1 MVSWDECAKRLDELG
16 MYQRIVEESGISS
29 SKNALTVDLGCGRGY
44 LLKELYKANPLMCT
58 AGVDEK
64 LGDCRRYLKSEKI
77 PFSEL
82 ASKKLVKKAPKLHVI
97 YLVEENYRKIP
108 KRAFDLSFML
118 FPSVTGYDRTG
129 KDYDER
135 LLATFMTC
143 VQTLKRAILA
153 SNTAKIKSTVVIANL
168 AGGGQASE
176 YKRAGIFA
184 KEKSMNIPISD
195 RTFTKLYKALYGS
208 KDVPNLYLT
217 VGKPKEID
225 KGLMERINALD
236 IVSNKKTRFK
246 DGGRDALIYYATKG
260 KFFEKDYVAIPKE
273 FIGWVLGCFKPEK

>member
-1 MVSWDECAKRLDELG
+1 MVSWDDCAKRLDELG
-16 MYQRIVEESGISS
+16 MYQRIVEESGVSS

-64 LGDCRRYLKSEKI
+64 LGDCRRYLRSEKI

-82 ASKKLVKKAPKLHVI
+82 ASKKLVKKAPKLHGI

-118 FPSVTGYDRTG
+118 FPSVTGYDMTG

-184 KEKSMNIPISD
+184 KEKKIFTSNIILMLQSFAVVE
-195 RTFTKLYKALYGS
+195 RFLKLEQPSQKCILKFAVLAILFILVR
-208 KDVPNLYLT
+208 KRLLTRLEEWRNL
-217 VGKPKEID
+217 KSEWKRKNNE
-225 KGLMERINALD
+225 
-236 IVSNKKTRFK
+236 
-246 DGGRDALIYYATKG
+246 
-260 KFFEKDYVAIPKE
+260 
-273 FIGWVLGCFKPEK
+273 